1 MSPPPPSR
9 TGRLI
14 HKIAIITGGS
24 TGLGAGIVQKF
35 LYEGARVLIF
45 DLHASAQQEE
55 KEEGQ
60 QNSSSSSLLFF
71 KGNVTEEQDW
81 KEALKMVLEK
91 WGGLDVV
98 VGSFF
103 LAVVRSF
110 GGFCE
115 RGEGFSFISER
126 GMKSML
132 LTIAMC
138 EREIGE

>member
-1 MSPPPPSR
+1 MPPPPPSR

-35 LYEGARVLIF
+35 LDEGARVLIF
-45 DLHASAQQEE
+45 DLHASAEQEE

-60 QNSSSSSLLFF
+60 QNSSSLLFF

-115 RGEGFSFISER
+115 RGEGVSLFQKWGVESI
-126 GMKSML
+126 L

>member
-45 DLHASAQQEE
+45 DLHASAEQEE
-55 KEEGQ
+55 KEQGQ
-60 QNSSSSSLLFF
+60 QISSSLLFF

-103 LAVVRSF
+103 LVVVRSF

-115 RGEGFSFISER
+115 RGEGVSLFSES
-126 GMKSML
+126 GMESML

-138 EREIGE
+138 ERKIGE

>member
-1 MSPPPPSR
+1 M
-9 TGRLI
+9 
-14 HKIAIITGGS
+14 
-24 TGLGAGIVQKF
+24 QKF

-45 DLHASAQQEE
+45 DLHASAKQEE

-60 QNSSSSSLLFF
+60 QISSSLLFF

-103 LAVVRSF
+103 FGCCSFVRRF
-110 GGFCE
+110 LGKGGGGF
-115 RGEGFSFISER
+115 FIFR
-126 GMKSML
+126 KGNGVDV
-132 LTIAMC
+132 ADDC
-138 EREIGE
+138 NV

>member
-45 DLHASAQQEE
+45 DLHASAEQ
-55 KEEGQ
+55 EGQ
-60 QNSSSSSLLFF
+60 QKSSSLLFF

-103 LAVVRSF
+103 F
-110 GGFCE
+110 GFCE
-115 RGEGFSFISER
+115 RGEGFSLFSEW
-126 GMKSML
+126 GMESML

>member
-45 DLHASAQQEE
+45 DLHASAKQEE

-60 QNSSSSSLLFF
+60 QNSSSSLLFF

-103 LAVVRSF
+103 FGCCSF
-110 GGFCE
+110 GFLDFQKG
-115 RGEGFSFISER
+115 G
-126 GMKSML
+126 
-132 LTIAMC
+132 
-138 EREIGE
+138 

>member
-1 MSPPPPSR
+1 M
-9 TGRLI
+9 
-14 HKIAIITGGS
+14 
-24 TGLGAGIVQKF
+24 QKF

-45 DLHASAQQEE
+45 DLHASAEQEE

-60 QNSSSSSLLFF
+60 QNSSSSLLFF

-103 LAVVRSF
+103 F
-110 GGFCE
+110 GFCE
-115 RGEGFSFISER
+115 RGKGLSLFSEW

-132 LTIAMC
+132 LTIAMW
-138 EREIGE
+138 ERKIGE

>member
-45 DLHASAQQEE
+45 DLHASAKQEE

-60 QNSSSSSLLFF
+60 QNSSSSLLFF

-103 LAVVRSF
+103 FWLFVRSAGF
-110 GGFCE
+110 VKGG
-115 RGEGFSFISER
+115 RGFPYFQKR
-126 GMKSML
+126 G
-132 LTIAMC
+132 
-138 EREIGE
+138 

>member
-1 MSPPPPSR
+1 MSPPSPSR

-45 DLHASAQQEE
+45 DLHASAEQAE

-60 QNSSSSSLLFF
+60 QNSSSLLFF

-103 LAVVRSF
+103 LVVVRSF
-110 GGFCE
+110 GGFWE
-115 RGEGFSFISER
+115 RGEGVSLFSER
-126 GMKSML
+126 GMEAML

-138 EREIGE
+138 ERKTGE

>member
-1 MSPPPPSR
+1 MPPPSPSR
-9 TGRLI
+9 TGRLT

-24 TGLGAGIVQKF
+24 SGLGAGIAQKF

-45 DLHASAQQEE
+45 DLHASAEQEE

-60 QNSSSSSLLFF
+60 QNSSSLLFF

-98 VGSFF
+98 VGSLF

-115 RGEGFSFISER
+115 RGEGFSLFSEW

>member
-1 MSPPPPSR
+1 MSPPLPSR
-9 TGRLI
+9 TGRLA

-45 DLHASAQQEE
+45 DLHAPAEQEE
-55 KEEGQ
+55 KEQGQ
-60 QNSSSSSLLFF
+60 QISSSLLFF

-103 LAVVRSF
+103 FGYWSFVRRF
-110 GGFCE
+110 
-115 RGEGFSFISER
+115 
-126 GMKSML
+126 L
-132 LTIAMC
+132 
-138 EREIGE
+138 

>member
-1 MSPPPPSR
+1 MPPPPPSR
-9 TGRLI
+9 TGRLT

-45 DLHASAQQEE
+45 DLHASAEQAE

-60 QNSSSSSLLFF
+60 QNSSSSLLFF

-115 RGEGFSFISER
+115 RGEGVFIFRNGDEVDV
-126 GMKSML
+126 
-132 LTIAMC
+132 ADDC
-138 EREIGE
+138 NV

>member
-1 MSPPPPSR
+1 MSPPSPSR

-14 HKIAIITGGS
+14 DKIAIITGGS

-45 DLHASAQQEE
+45 DLHASAEQEE
-55 KEEGQ
+55 KEGGQ
-60 QNSSSSSLLFF
+60 QISSSSLLFF

-81 KEALKMVLEK
+81 KEALKMVLKK

-103 LAVVRSF
+103 F
-110 GGFCE
+110 GFCE
-115 RGEGFSFISER
+115 RGEGVSLFSES

-132 LTIAMC
+132 LTMTIYV
-138 EREIGE
+138 REIGE

>member
-1 MSPPPPSR
+1 M
-9 TGRLI
+9 
-14 HKIAIITGGS
+14 
-24 TGLGAGIVQKF
+24 QKF

-45 DLHASAQQEE
+45 DLHASAKQEE

-60 QNSSSSSLLFF
+60 QISSSLLFF

-103 LAVVRSF
+103 F
-110 GGFCE
+110 GFCE
-115 RGEGFSFISER
+115 RGEGFSLFSGW

-138 EREIGE
+138 ERKIGE

>member
-1 MSPPPPSR
+1 M
-9 TGRLI
+9 
-14 HKIAIITGGS
+14 
-24 TGLGAGIVQKF
+24 QKF

-45 DLHASAQQEE
+45 DLHAPAEQEE
-55 KEEGQ
+55 KEQGQ
-60 QNSSSSSLLFF
+60 QISSSSLLFF

-98 VGSFF
+98 VGSLF

-115 RGEGFSFISER
+115 RGEGFSLFSEW

>member
-1 MSPPPPSR
+1 M
-9 TGRLI
+9 
-14 HKIAIITGGS
+14 
-24 TGLGAGIVQKF
+24 
-35 LYEGARVLIF
+35 IF
-45 DLHASAQQEE
+45 DLHASDKQEE

-60 QNSSSSSLLFF
+60 QISSSSLLFF

-115 RGEGFSFISER
+115 RGEGVSLFSER

-132 LTIAMC
+132 LTRC
-138 EREIGE
+138 DNV

>member
-9 TGRLI
+9 TGRLT

-45 DLHASAQQEE
+45 DLHASAEQEE

-60 QNSSSSSLLFF
+60 QISSSLLFF

-103 LAVVRSF
+103 F
-110 GGFCE
+110 GFCE
-115 RGEGFSFISER
+115 RGEGVFIFRNGDEVDV
-126 GMKSML
+126 
-132 LTIAMC
+132 AD
-138 EREIGE
+138 

>member
-1 MSPPPPSR
+1 M
-9 TGRLI
+9 
-14 HKIAIITGGS
+14 
-24 TGLGAGIVQKF
+24 QKF

-45 DLHASAQQEE
+45 DLHASAKQEE

-60 QNSSSSSLLFF
+60 QISSSLLFF

-103 LAVVRSF
+103 LVVVRSF

-115 RGEGFSFISER
+115 RGEGVSLFSES
-126 GMKSML
+126 GMESML

-138 EREIGE
+138 ERKIGE

>member
-1 MSPPPPSR
+1 MPPPPPSR
-9 TGRLI
+9 TGRLT

-35 LYEGARVLIF
+35 LDEGARVLIF
-45 DLHASAQQEE
+45 DLHASAKQEE
-55 KEEGQ
+55 KDEGQ
-60 QNSSSSSLLFF
+60 QNSSSLLFF

-103 LAVVRSF
+103 F
-110 GGFCE
+110 GFCE
-115 RGEGFSFISER
+115 RGEGVSLFSEW
-126 GMKSML
+126 GMESML

>member
-1 MSPPPPSR
+1 MPPPAPSR

-45 DLHASAQQEE
+45 DLHAPAEQVE

-60 QNSSSSSLLFF
+60 QKSSSSLLFF

-115 RGEGFSFISER
+115 RGEGVSLFSPR

>member
-1 MSPPPPSR
+1 MPPPPPSR
-9 TGRLI
+9 TGRLT

-45 DLHASAQQEE
+45 DLHASAKQEE
-55 KEEGQ
+55 KEEEGQ
-60 QNSSSSSLLFF
+60 QKSTSLLFF

-103 LAVVRSF
+103 FGCCSFVRRF
-110 GGFCE
+110 
-115 RGEGFSFISER
+115 
-126 GMKSML
+126 L
-132 LTIAMC
+132 
-138 EREIGE
+138 

>member
-9 TGRLI
+9 TGRLT

-45 DLHASAQQEE
+45 DLHAPAEQEE

-60 QNSSSSSLLFF
+60 QNSSSLLFF

-103 LAVVRSF
+103 F
-110 GGFCE
+110 GFCE
-115 RGEGFSFISER
+115 RGEGFSLFFRMGDEVDV
-126 GMKSML
+126 
-132 LTIAMC
+132 ADDC
-138 EREIGE
+138 NV

>member
-9 TGRLI
+9 TGRLT

-45 DLHASAQQEE
+45 DLHAPAEQEE
-55 KEEGQ
+55 KEQGQ
-60 QNSSSSSLLFF
+60 QNSSSSLLFF

-103 LAVVRSF
+103 F
-110 GGFCE
+110 GFCE
-115 RGEGFSFISER
+115 RGEGFSLFPEW

>member
-45 DLHASAQQEE
+45 DLHASAKQEE
-55 KEEGQ
+55 KEQGQ
-60 QNSSSSSLLFF
+60 QISSSLLFF

-115 RGEGFSFISER
+115 RGEEFSLFSPR

-132 LTIAMC
+132 LTIAIC

>member
-1 MSPPPPSR
+1 MPPPPPSR
-9 TGRLI
+9 TGRLT

-45 DLHASAQQEE
+45 DLHAPAKQEE

-60 QNSSSSSLLFF
+60 QNSSSSLLFF

-103 LAVVRSF
+103 F
-110 GGFCE
+110 GFCE
-115 RGEGFSFISER
+115 RGEGFSLFSEW